1 VTQGPWRDLGVTAQ
15 FTRTEIDDL
24 AGATT
29 RQARQELHAYYTV
42 KCWKARGQYF
52 DELPGV
58 RLRWEWT
65 GITRRELRTQEKQTV
80 GPPYQET
87 GWWKAG

>member
-1 VTQGPWRDLGVTAQ
+1 MTQGPWRDLGVTAQ
-15 FTRTEIDDL
+15 FTRTEIGDL

-29 RQARQELHAYYTV
+29 RQARQELQAYYTV

-65 GITRRELRTQEKQTV
+65 GITRRELRTQEKQTIL
-80 GPPYQET
+80 
-87 GWWKAG
+87 KRN